1 MFEDLGFVSR
11 TGYKQLALFALKR
24 IRPDDLWGLHEL
36 RPHVAYRGFWNFDGL
51 WETGFLHVGNH
62 WEWESGFE
70 IHSGMK
76 FLHES
81 VDTPFE
87 VVSGVTVP
95 AGNYNDH
102 EVALVLQTDQSA
114 PLAFKDIP
122 FCPAK
127 YLCFTRLRRLPA
139 HTPFNNCFALL
150 QYYVVH
156 LPVCVSFRRH
166 LTPVIG

>member
-81 VDTPFE
+81 VDTPFD

-122 FCPAK
+122 FCPRS
-127 YLCFTRLRRLPA
+127 TS
-139 HTPFNNCFALL
+139 TS
-150 QYYVVH
+150 
-156 LPVCVSFRRH
+156 PVCAGCQRILHSITASRSCNTTWSISQFTLVFGATLH
-166 LTPVIG
+166 Q